1 MELRHARPTI
11 RRVLAALVIGGTAG
25 TILTAQGAAAAGPGQ
40 VDLKK
45 AVNYAIDRQAMLDQR
60 GAHAGVTNDQIL
72 PPDFPGFSDA
82 ALYPPRPDV
91 PRARELARWR
101 PGDPM
106 RHAVMYTCNTGP
118 CIPTAQIVQANL
130 AEIGI
135 AVEIQPFP
143 RAVQFTKTATRG
155 EPFDLTLEGWHMD
168 YYDPY
173 DFLFLLDGRTI
184 GPSANANHSYF
195 DDPGFN
201 QQLAGANQ
209 LAGQARIDALGVLDS
224 AVMANLA
231 PIATFLTDHDRQFFS
246 KRIGCHVYNGA
257 TGSMLLA
264 ELCLRAGEPPD
275 DVFHWLLDTDIDYVD
290 PALAYYVI
298 SWQIEQATCARLVN
312 YPPLP
317 GEPGRRLQPE
327 IALGMPTVSPDGR
340 TYTFTLRDDFK
351 FAPSGEQVRPEHFK
365 HAIERAL
372 DPRMAAPAQ
381 SFFAGIQGIEAVG
394 NTLRI
399 TLANPD
405 GTFLARMAMPFA
417 CPLPLS
423 VQVNPDGIGAPVP
436 SAGAY
441 YVKTWTPKQQIVLER
456 NPYYPGDVPHFQTI
470 DVSIGLPLATIRL
483 EVESGNADYGP
494 VPPSAHAELAEKYGP
509 NSEAAKAGRQQWFAN
524 PAAAIR
530 YLALNHD
537 RPLFGTSPPSPP
549 PSAPPP
555 AAPPPRRT
563 LASAA
568 LVSRTVAVTSRGIV
582 PLRIRCG
589 GATCRGNVALFAP
602 AGTRGLTARRPVKL
616 GQARFS
622 IARGKTKTV
631 RVPLS
636 ARGFK
641 ALKRAKR
648 LKAQVVV
655 TLVQAN
661 RRKSIKRSTVVLKAP
676 RRR

>member
-1 MELRHARPTI
+1 MI
-11 RRVLAALVIGGTAG
+11 RRILAALAIGGTAA
-25 TILTAQGAAAAGPGQ
+25 TILAAQGAAAAGPGQ

-60 GAHAGVTNDQIL
+60 GAHAGVTNDQVL
-72 PPDFPGFSDA
+72 PPEFPGFSDV
-82 ALYPPRPDV
+82 ALYPSRPDV
-91 PRARELARWR
+91 ARARELAGWR

-106 RHAVMYTCNTGP
+106 RHAVMYTCSTGP

-135 AVEIQPFP
+135 AVEIHPFP

-184 GPSANANHSYF
+184 GPSSNTNHSYF

-201 QQLAGANQ
+201 QRLADANQ
-209 LAGQARIDALGVLDS
+209 LAGQARVDALGALDRD
-224 AVMANLA
+224 AAANLA
-231 PIATFLTDHDRQFFS
+231 PIATFLTDNDRQFFS
-246 KRIGCHVYNGA
+246 KRIGCHVYNGP

-275 DVFHWLLDTDIDYVD
+275 EVFEWLLDNDIDYVD

-312 YPPLP
+312 YPPLA

-327 IALGMPTVSPDGR
+327 IAQGMPTVSPDGR
-340 TYTFTLRDDFK
+340 TYTFTLREDFK

-365 HAIERAL
+365 YAIERTL
-372 DPRMAAPAQ
+372 DPRMASPARW
-381 SFFAGIQGIEAVG
+381 FFAGISGIEAGG

-399 TLANPD
+399 TLTHPD

-423 VQVNPDGIGAPVP
+423 VPVDPDGIDAPVP

-441 YVKTWTPKQQIVLER
+441 YVKTWDRRQRIELER
-456 NPYYPGDVPHFQTI
+456 NPHYPGDLPYFGTI
-470 DVSIGLPLATIRL
+470 DISIGLPLETIRL
-483 EVESGNADYGP
+483 MVEGGDADYGP
-494 VPPSAHAELAEKYGP
+494 VPPSAHAELAAKYGP
-509 NSEAAKAGRQQWFAN
+509 DSDSAKAGRQQWFAN
-524 PAAAIR
+524 PAASIR

-537 RPLFGTSPPSPP
+537 RPLFGTPPPSPIP
-549 PSAPPP
+549 PAPPP
-555 AAPPPRRT
+555 PTVPPPPPTRT
-563 LASAA
+563 LASAR
-568 LVSRTVAVTSRGIV
+568 LVTGSVAVSSSGIA
-582 PLRIRCG
+582 PIRIRCG
-589 GATCRGNVALFAP
+589 GAACRGTVALFVP
-602 AGTRGLTARRPVKL
+602 AGTRGLTARKPVKL

-622 IARGKTKTV
+622 IPRGKTKVV
-631 RVPLS
+631 RVRLS
-636 ARGFK
+636 SRALR

-648 LKAQVVV
+648 LRAQAVV

-661 RRKSIKRSTVVLKAP
+661 GRKSIKRSTVVLRAP
-676 RRR
+676 RGR